1 MSPAGKEVCRAILE
15 SLCAR
20 SRTTA
25 LLVDGAGKIAW
36 ANRSAQEEFPGVFL
50 PGTPFEAALE
60 ANTRPEVGRMEVP
73 PRKRCLSDGD
83 LRRVERPGAPAAV
96 YRYMRLPLEEAGEG
110 YSLHCLINISE
121 EKKLEELF
129 ILNLHQLKSM
139 KEIVDILYESLSTQ
153 EVIYLCLVAVTSQMG
168 FGFNRAFFLQVRGK
182 RLRGRIGIGPSSPE
196 EAHQIWTRLSALNFS
211 SLREVYQNLTRNGDV
226 PDAHTQEISLRMDF
240 DLQSLQA
247 DPAAGEAGRSDSKLM
262 SALERGKPA
271 RIHATD
277 AADGIDRKLFELLS
291 IDVVAV
297 VPLFVRGE
305 LQGVIIADNFITRK
319 PITEGDLN
327 VLKTFAGYA
336 GVALERS
343 HLYDEL
349 RESVAKLQAANESLR
364 RNQQKL
370 LQAEKLSA
378 IGELAAR
385 VSHEI
390 RNPLVA
396 IGGLARSLLQD
407 KLGACRFQGSLQ
419 EAGVDPGHQ
428 ETVET
433 LQIIVSEVNRL
444 EKFLRGTLD
453 FVKPRV
459 AGIVA
464 TDLNDVVRDSIQT
477 FKKELSE
484 SSIEVELELL
494 PEPLRCLIDPEL
506 FHHALSNLIKNA
518 IEAMSG
524 GGKLFL
530 EIRQSGVWATVR
542 VGNTGPGIP
551 PEVSPRIF
559 EPFFTTKPEGTGLGL
574 AIASQNIR
582 GLGGKLELEPS
593 PTFKT
598 MFKMTLP
605 VEITCAPSTQ
615 LTENKHR
622 PNTREVEG
630 TLARRLS

>member
-1 MSPAGKEVCRAILE
+1 M
-15 SLCAR
+15 
-20 SRTTA
+20 
-25 LLVDGAGKIAW
+25 
-36 ANRSAQEEFPGVFL
+36 
-50 PGTPFEAALE
+50 
-60 ANTRPEVGRMEVP
+60 
-73 PRKRCLSDGD
+73 
-83 LRRVERPGAPAAV
+83 
-96 YRYMRLPLEEAGEG
+96 
-110 YSLHCLINISE
+110 
-121 EKKLEELF
+121 
-129 ILNLHQLKSM
+129 
-139 KEIVDILYESLSTQ
+139 
-153 EVIYLCLVAVTSQMG
+153 
-168 FGFNRAFFLQVRGK
+168 
-182 RLRGRIGIGPSSPE
+182 
-196 EAHQIWTRLSALNFS
+196 
-211 SLREVYQNLTRNGDV
+211 
-226 PDAHTQEISLRMDF
+226 
-240 DLQSLQA
+240 
-247 DPAAGEAGRSDSKLM
+247 
-262 SALERGKPA
+262 
-271 RIHATD
+271 
-277 AADGIDRKLFELLS
+277 
-291 IDVVAV
+291 
-297 VPLFVRGE
+297 
-305 LQGVIIADNFITRK
+305 
-319 PITEGDLN
+319 
-327 VLKTFAGYA
+327 
-336 GVALERS
+336 
-343 HLYDEL
+343 
-349 RESVAKLQAANESLR
+349 R

-530 EIRQSGVWATVR
+530 EIRQSGV
-542 VGNTGPGIP
+542 GNTGPGIP

-605 VEITCAPSTQ
+605 VEMTCDNPSTQ
-615 LTENKHR
+615 PTENKHR